1 MSERGKTD
9 RWFASPWNFEPEFCA
24 GAAIPR
30 RVQFHDVT
38 LRDGEQQAG
47 IVFSREER
55 VSIARALAACGVDR
69 IEAGMPAE
77 SADDRDLF
85 EELIRLDLPAR
96 LFAFAGC
103 STSSVRTALECGA
116 QGILLKVTT
125 SEHLLVRGYR
135 ETREKA
141 TDDAIEATLAAKAAG
156 LYTVLFTIDSTRTP
170 LDEYLQMVEKIASE
184 GHCDSI
190 AIADSYGVAAPH
202 AIAGAV
208 RALKHRLHLPVE
220 IHCHNDFG
228 LAVANTLAGLM
239 AGAEVAHVTVCGIG
253 ERAGNAS
260 LEETAMAV
268 RCLLDVDSGIVT
280 EHLYGLSQMVRRFG
294 AFDVPPN
301 RPVVGEGLYRIES
314 AVVAMLHRRCRE
326 AYPLEC
332 LPFLPEVAGGP
343 GVEIAFGKGS
353 GLASVDQLLEQRG
366 VTATQEE
373 KRRIVVRIREA
384 GLDRKR
390 LLDYEELSEI
400 LHAVLCARR

>member
-1 MSERGKTD
+1 MNEPGKTD
-9 RWFASPWNFEPEFCA
+9 RWFSSPWNFEPEFCVGNA
-24 GAAIPR
+24 LPR

-55 VSIARALAACGVDR
+55 VSIARALAECGVDR
-69 IEAGMPAE
+69 IEAGMPAG
-77 SADDRDLF
+77 SADEREFF
-85 EELIRLDLPAR
+85 EELVRLNLPTR

-103 STSSVRTALECGA
+103 NTRSVKIAQECGA
-116 QGILLKVTT
+116 QGVILKVTT

-170 LDEYLQMVEKIASE
+170 LEEYLQMVGKIAAE

-202 AIAGAV
+202 GIAGAV
-208 RALKHRLHLPVE
+208 RALKNRLRLPVE
-220 IHCHNDFG
+220 VHCHNDYG
-228 LAVANTLAGLM
+228 LAVASTLAGLM

-260 LEETAMAV
+260 LEEMAMAV
-268 RCLLDVDSGIVT
+268 RCLLGADSGIVT
-280 EHLYGLSQMVRRFG
+280 EQLYKLSQMVRRFG
-294 AFDVPPN
+294 AFDMPPN
-301 RPVVGEGLYRIES
+301 RPIVGEGLYRIES

-326 AYPLEC
+326 TYPLEC
-332 LPFLPEVAGGP
+332 LPFLPEVTGGP
-343 GVEIAFGKGS
+343 EVEIAFGKGS
-353 GLASVDQLLEQRG
+353 GVASVEELLEQRG
-366 VTATQEE
+366 LTATLEE
-373 KRRIVVRIREA
+373 QQSVACRIREA
-384 GLDRKR
+384 ALDRKR
-390 LLDYEELSEI
+390 LLDDADLTQI
-400 LHAVLCARR
+400 LQTVLGVRK